1 MMCITDNVE
10 ELLTAPVAP
19 GKRKRLSKKNKKAWR
34 KHTRINDVEKFL
46 QDKLREE
53 RTGGDPTLKKNKEL
67 FYIDKSDLFMTPKN
81 KLENMK
87 CHSEL
92 QPHSKTPAVTAR
104 AGGPK
109 KSKKTQ
115 VKKAVRAEKVDVIEQ
130 PATGKYDI
138 WSTPLPSKELDPS
151 LPPPKKQPS
160 RYVTCETKVPA
171 VVPAHPGSSY
181 NPDFKQ
187 HQALLAKA
195 NAVETERMKEQE
207 RIRRMKSI
215 IIAAPEEEYLVEMSQ
230 GLKVDTNK
238 EVEEIKEEPVEE
250 EMPTEDLVLKSTSYI
265 NRKTKQQ
272 RAKEKVEKKKKAA
285 QLAAKH
291 EKKVNHDLLRIK
303 SLTKQLKN
311 EGAAQLVITEV
322 KQVKKKGLETRPGK
336 FGPGKFNEVL
346 PEFHLPEE
354 ISSSLRKL
362 DPQGSLLTDR
372 FQNMQK
378 RNMIEVRKKVMP
390 HRKYKVKEVE
400 KWSKKLPE
408 ELHELVTKAYK
419 QGKTPKT
426 KLNSA
431 KPYKLREKKFK
442 PIAKCR
448 SDAV

>member
-1 MMCITDNVE
+1 MMCITDNVGE
-10 ELLTAPVAP
+10 PLTAPVAP

-34 KHTRINDVEKFL
+34 KHTKINDVEKFL

-67 FYIDKSDLFMTPKN
+67 FYIDKSDLFQTTKT

-92 QPHSKTPAVTAR
+92 QSDTRTAAVMARPTA
-104 AGGPK
+104 PK
-109 KSKKTQ
+109 KSKKSK
-115 VKKAVRAEKVDVIEQ
+115 VHKAVKAERVNVTET
-130 PATGKYDI
+130 PVTGKYDI
-138 WSTPLPSKELDPS
+138 WSAPLPSKELDPS

-160 RYVTCETKVPA
+160 RYVTCDTLVPA

-187 HQALLAKA
+187 HQDLLGKA

-207 RIRRMKSI
+207 RIRKMKPI
-215 IIAAPEEEYLVEMSQ
+215 IIAAPEEEYLAEMSQ
-230 GLKVDTNK
+230 GLNTK
-238 EVEEIKEEPVEE
+238 EDEEEIKEEPIEE
-250 EMPTEDLVLKSTSYI
+250 EMPTEDTVLKTTSYI

-272 RAKEKVEKKKKAA
+272 RSKEKLEKKKRAA
-285 QLAAKH
+285 LLAAKH
-291 EKKVNHDLLRIK
+291 EKKMNHDLLRIK

-311 EGAAQLVITEV
+311 EGAAQQVVTE
-322 KQVKKKGLETRPGK
+322 KLQVKKKGLETRPGK
-336 FGPGKFNEVL
+336 FGPGKFTEVL
-346 PEFHLPEE
+346 PEFSLPEE

-390 HRKYKVKEVE
+390 HRKYKLKQVE

-408 ELHELVTKAYK
+408 ELHELVTAAYK

-431 KPYKLREKKFK
+431 KPYKLRERKVK
-442 PIAKCR
+442 PPAKLPKE
-448 SDAV
+448 